1 MATRQNNNPFVMPGL
16 GQSADLGQNPLMAS
30 MEMMRQ
36 AWQGLAGTGALGQ
49 SALAASMNPEDLDR
63 RIAELQVVENWLKMN
78 LSMLSSTIQ
87 GLEVQRATIATVK
100 AFMGGG
106 AGGMGAA
113 STGFAGTGSAAPGGA
128 GAPGQAA
135 GAFGAAGQSAAK
147 PADAGQDKPA
157 APADAG
163 SAQGAGAAP
172 AGGAAG
178 GGAADAMDMSAVQ
191 AATQGWWEMLQK
203 QFDTLAA
210 ATAATMRPADPE
222 AQSAAAA
229 APQGKPARKSA
240 AAKGA
245 ARKRTSAAG
254 KTEK

>member
-106 AGGMGAA
+106 A
-113 STGFAGTGSAAPGGA
+113 AGSPAGA
-128 GAPGQAA
+128 GAAAAAGTTARDQAA
-135 GAFGAAGQSAAK
+135 GAFGAAGQAAAE
-147 PADAGQDKPA
+147 PADAGQSKSSA
-157 APADAG
+157 SAETG

-172 AGGAAG
+172 AAGAAEP
-178 GGAADAMDMSAVQ
+178 MDLSAVQ

-210 ATAATMRPADPE
+210 ATAATMRPAESGTPP
-222 AQSAAAA
+222 AGGA
-229 APQGKPARKSA
+229 APAKKPAGKGA
-240 AAKGA
+240 AAKSA
-245 ARKRTSAAG
+245 ARKRAGGAG
-254 KTEK
+254 KSGKTGPAT